1 MGEIIV
7 DFKNVYLSFS
17 NKPVL
22 KDVSFSIYKKD
33 IFTIAGP
40 SGIGK
45 STILKLI
52 TGLLIPDKGE
62 ITVNAD
68 TFGMAFQQGA
78 LFNSMTVWENIA
90 LALIETTQLDIT
102 QIDKRVKEALET
114 VNLTNAEKLY
124 PDELSGGMQKRV
136 GIARALALKPSLLLY
151 DEPSTGLDPSSA
163 AKLED
168 DMIKLKSEINV
179 TSIVVTHDVNTI
191 KKVSD
196 RIIILDKCAI
206 AWQGT
211 KQEFMNDNSPYPLS
225 FRERVSLNNNGE
237 NNGN

>member
-1 MGEIIV
+1 MSEVIV
-7 DFKNVYLSFS
+7 NFKNVYLSFS

-22 KDVSFSIYKKD
+22 KDVSFTIYKKD

-52 TGLLIPDKGE
+52 TGLLTPDKGE
-62 ITVNAD
+62 ITVNTD

-78 LFNSMTVWENIA
+78 LFNSMSVWENIA
-90 LALIETTQLDIT
+90 LALKETTSLSQRE
-102 QIDKRVKEALET
+102 IDKRVKEALET
-114 VNLTNAEKLY
+114 VNLANAEDLY

-151 DEPSTGLDPSSA
+151 DEPSTGLDPSTA

-168 DMIKLKSEINV
+168 DMIKLRNEINV

-196 RIIILDKCAI
+196 RIIILDKCTI

-211 KQEFMNDNSPYPLS
+211 KQEFMTDNSAYPLS

-237 NNGN
+237 NNGH